1 MLSGCYLVSF
11 DDVSAKAPYSNHVGK
26 HYRSVETAYIH
37 RVSLDQNY
45 KPTPSAYVVYGR
57 RMATSGPEVV
67 SHAELPIGT
76 TFQVLKVM
84 RCTNCFLDF
93 GERVEAVVKITSAD
107 RFNDTEDRVST
118 TLLGLTF
125 IEGDTGASR
134 RDGA

>member
-1 MLSGCYLVSF
+1 
-11 DDVSAKAPYSNHVGK
+11 
-26 HYRSVETAYIH
+26 
-37 RVSLDQNY
+37 
-45 KPTPSAYVVYGR
+45 
-57 RMATSGPEVV
+57 
-67 SHAELPIGT
+67 
-76 TFQVLKVM
+76 M